1 MLFLIVGKFL
11 FMGSTI
17 DDSGTMYA
25 RVRVDGKGR
34 IVLPKEFREALNVEE
49 GDELVITLRG
59 SRIIIEKGEDPFKV
73 LEETLGDLTF
83 SRELRRI
90 AEKEALESVGRG

>member
-1 MLFLIVGKFL
+1 
-11 FMGSTI
+11 MGSTI

-73 LEETLGDLTF
+73 LEETLEDLTF

>member
-1 MLFLIVGKFL
+1 MWEKIY

-17 DDSGTMYA
+17 IKCGTVYA
-25 RVRVDGKGR
+25 RVRVDDKGR
-34 IVLPKEFREALNVEE
+34 IVIPKEFREALNVKK

-59 SRIIIEKGEDPFKV
+59 SRIVIEKSEDPFKI
-73 LEETLGDLTF
+73 LEEVLGDLTF

-90 AEKEALESVGRG
+90 AEKEALKSIERG